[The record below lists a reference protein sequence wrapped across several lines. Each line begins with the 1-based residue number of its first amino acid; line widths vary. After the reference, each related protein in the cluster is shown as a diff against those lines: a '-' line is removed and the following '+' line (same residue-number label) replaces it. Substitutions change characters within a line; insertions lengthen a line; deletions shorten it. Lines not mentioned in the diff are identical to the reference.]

1 MTLDDLTLQ
10 YENSTPEAN
19 TKNSISA
26 YDRLVSESEGSIYS
40 STPGSEDD
48 SKLTL
53 EQIAQRKQDRLS
65 KKAIDLSNDD
75 SNFMLKAKSAY
86 NTVNDIWGG
95 TDVTANYMGR
105 EHTMS
110 NKVFENVNDTMEQ
123 SQIKKQELIDQYNT
137 AEDDPNAKH
146 KVYQL
151 RLLDGYD
158 SNGNPIYTYK
168 TGIAETSAAERYK
181 NQYIKNGYEILSEK
195 GFAGAEDWE
204 NQWHGLKAN
213 IADRTF
219 EEGYNSK
226 GKAIK
231 DISGIGA
238 GYSEVYNTQ
247 NFDIGKSQE
256 DIDANKLRSEELA
269 QQASLRARGG
279 YGRGSDSM
287 VDAFQAGGLKT
298 LADLGD
304 TVLDVVTPGD
314 NTWLNKA
321 KDQSNIDKYVGY
333 DRKTGDKAIGEAT
346 GYFKQGKYA
355 NALWEVLKEPQLVA
369 ESIPMMIEMALPL
382 PTKVTK
388 AGKLYDALKKADKA
402 GDFAEQAKIAKQI
415 ATEVTDVQ
423 KGMYSLANNAGFL
436 AAVSQQT
443 NNQVEERVKNNQ
455 LAGATGGDSPMEV
468 AGVFASNILNLGLDR
483 LAFAKITGFGG
494 AKSTLGDA
502 FGMLDD
508 AGKKSLINKIGK
520 AAYGTTAAGATEGA
534 QEYLQTWGEIINQE
548 LGTGVDGKTLSKIFS
563 DPSNQDE
570 AIGAMLAGAAGGSH
584 MRSASNAIEGTYNKI
599 INKDVMEKMK
609 NERNEREKYSYTSG
623 SNWFTRAD
631 SPSSATDRVITPQ
644 EYAQVQED
652 ISFTRHDVKNNSSV
666 NIANSIYSKKPLI
679 DAKGNA
685 VDPKTGLNNMLDTL
699 RDTYFAELPIDT
711 ASANRYRAKA
721 KESGDPAEE
730 ARVEDLIKTDRE
742 KNKKTGISGYTN
754 DYMSSYKNIVKTL
767 SSLDKNVSDDI
778 RKSSI
783 DNVTDEFISKIHSEP
798 DVEIRDALLA
808 KFTNEFVAEAA
819 KQTIYKTDE
828 ASATKGKSTADN
840 TYGSQAEVKNSVLY
854 GEKHKEYIDSL
865 KEVKKRIFG
874 SQNPNEPKGEAE
886 QEFDEKIRSF
896 EQQYIK
902 YQTRLEEMLA
912 SGKSEQDAITLL
924 DAKTSEDV
932 ANEILDGAGF
942 IVNIK
947 KPSKKS
953 INGHMQAIER
963 SINNIKHTANESWN
977 QSKNNSNNVDA
988 LLSDVDKLA
997 KFSDSR
1003 SKNNDMYEDLMNTY
1017 REDMTYNEKKDFAE
1031 KLMNIESEFTNIS
1044 NDVKKGAANV
1054 DAEVKEKRDLG
1065 IPVYRVGLDRI
1076 KPVED
1081 KLADG
1086 TKVYNDVSTGSKM
1099 IKEGEIFIK
1108 SLNDTKD
1115 LIESKIKLKLEATEK
1130 EGVSKKV
1137 KDSILEDI
1145 QVMQS
1150 RIETINLAINM
1161 QQENIDRIKRYKNIV
1176 SDKAIS
1182 KARSEIIE
1190 KLKAEKEANTPGSE
1204 NKKTEEV
1211 KSEEVK
1217 TSENKTSDTKADIVQ
1232 SEPDVD
1238 DSNYDTTDTD
1248 FIIDEEIN
1256 TTENING
1263 EQNESTN
1270 ETTIETASN
1279 EQTGETES
1287 GTKTEA
1293 ETARDSET
1301 ENGNRDGQEESGVEE
1316 TTNTGSI
1323 ETTIES
1329 NIEDKRDQENIEQST
1344 IAEPIAE
1351 KNTVEKTEKE
1361 LRKEFFTKK
1370 DEELFVKVSGALKD
1384 GKSIIKITEKIIA
1397 DEKSKKEEDRLA
1409 ELAVAD
1415 DEINSIYKGLEE
1427 ELMLKEINKEL
1438 KALNTEI
1445 SDILNPEDAIEKLT
1459 TVKDKKALAID
1470 KLLKVSKAIADK
1482 TSSLMIE
1489 SANLTKGISKKE
1501 SKLRE
1506 LEIELS
1512 EAMNILSEDEKA
1524 IVRQV
1529 RDRAKINSEI
1539 AKNKNSGS
1547 EKIAKAN
1554 KLKDE
1559 IKNIDEKI
1567 ETLTAISSNKN
1578 IGKEKINSIKQKIRD
1593 LENIKKSIKYGKDSA
1608 ITKSF
1613 KEYNDAL
1620 NELDN
1625 AEDKQDI
1632 VEAEYKVKVAN
1643 RRYKNELTV
1652 DKDIRNLVRK
1662 NLVEVLANETN
1673 EAFKVSI
1680 ENAINALD
1688 GFYPGYQDLVNNS
1701 TKYSRT
1707 TFTGRIIDADLV
1719 RKSDMPNYIKAYIE
1733 LDDNMKGQIKLKKAN
1748 NIISRLS
1755 EGTTS
1760 EKIKSNKEE
1769 LRAKTIENYF
1779 NIKGA
1784 SYKARI
1790 DKEYPIGSEARQIF
1804 EDTLYADLNVITQ
1817 TKMIYSKIVTQKPI
1831 SAISSGSDETMQDVV
1846 NENLEPEKTDS
1857 NELKK
1862 LDNPTISIE
1871 QGKIVARDSNG
1882 DIIDTE
1888 KYSINIMALLF
1899 GKDEKGY
1906 TTIPGYAEEI
1916 IKIEVIK
1923 EISNMYKILATDA
1936 NLDDGKHFDEIW
1948 GIDGTNKYAADLR
1961 QQVFD
1966 NYISKGMI
1974 PESVI
1979 VKSLGSKI
1987 YKALPMSF
1995 DKNTIERNTEDI
2007 ISAQLGLYAIGAL
2020 SNQKMEVEV
2029 TNEVT
2034 YEQEIIKSGIT
2045 RYATQ
2050 EDVDAENARENKAF
2064 KSVNIDKTMIAM
2076 VETAWVNKKE
2086 NGIDIVDDSGNVLIE
2101 SKISPLRLMK
2111 LPINSL
2117 GLSLKRISETLEY
2130 TDESSIGNV
2139 ASFEPITEVSDN
2151 IKNKKTE
2158 KSEISKE
2165 TILDYQSVEY
2175 KFTDNIKEMYN
2186 MWKNPSTRNI
2196 AYKFANIL
2204 DPDEKKLTIKEYK
2217 SRLAKNRNSRL
2228 ELDSLMRLYEEAG
2241 TERGFYLKWDMIA
2254 SGRYMIDSS
2263 ISPQANKITRF
2274 LIATDGTRTN
2284 IKFNDGKVS
2293 EKILG
2298 GIKRSIAQA
2307 LDYGLD
2313 KDLDTYVI
2321 AKMEKDFVVNLDG
2334 SVEFKKTEKAKIIK
2348 RVYSYFSKSIANE
2361 DEQFDIPMI
2370 VQVALEKLNAEGEGF
2385 HAVQAIRELAKFN
2398 HEASISSGSEN
2409 HEYSAH
2415 FVIEADGIT
2424 SGMMITLAQ
2433 IMSKDAINLFEKGG
2447 LYTKDAIAFWIKTS
2461 NVLGLADELKILGN
2475 SKDGN
2480 QKITHGLLNR
2490 IGKMLDPVALKKD
2503 KGISMEEAKAEVAS
2517 NMQKLKDAG
2526 FSKEEIKRAN
2536 FKDFYNTIANSVT
2549 ENLKK
2554 IIQGLDYTIAT
2565 SDKEYIIER
2574 AKLSKALISVV
2585 GDQISRAMAKDPV
2598 MVFIYGSSL
2607 GSIKNKILNGLIASS
2622 LQELISD
2629 KEFINKFNS
2638 NEDIATVLGAL
2649 GFEFTENTVSVPVTT
2664 RIEQVVGES
2673 GNKSL
2678 EPVITE
2684 IQNGKKTIGLN
2695 MLRNIVIDGRMM
2707 KNLFFASFNTYGKAF
2722 EQGFDDNFNFINR
2735 YRDIIKAIEVVRFQ
2749 VFDVKFENK
2758 VNELIKEK
2766 SYEDKDGVY
2775 IEYNPTNSELDEI
2788 LKALTNEGFG
2798 HAIRDINGGYHSFE
2812 KTEKS
2817 EADRRTSLRTI
2828 NKTENGQFVKGG
2840 DNSVSNAV
2848 GIKKHVVNVG
2858 AAPVTS
2864 IHNQDGWQIRY
2875 ATMKNGIQNVFD
2887 AEITGLDNHSDG
2899 VYTYNEGFSIA
2910 NTKHSILQSQLVD
2923 MEKVLN
2929 SLTADEKAQ
2938 MFANFNEKQAME
2950 IVSVYEKMRNIDD
2963 AVEAAKINGQEVSK
2977 DKAREAISSIDELR
2991 VSRNNL
2997 TSGAK
3002 DIVQSLSNTISVAIN
3017 HLYAVDSTEQY
3028 VGTLGGF
3035 KDEKADIDMVFN
3047 TYYDIISNAM
3057 KVLYPTIDTSKS
3069 EYVDTKMKAKY
3080 AVENPLADNAKE
3092 QKAIKKEFEKLLS
3105 DKRIAESDKIEIRD
3119 ILDKLI
3125 NCKP

>member
-1 MTLDDLTLQ
+1 M
-10 YENSTPEAN
+10 
-19 TKNSISA
+19 
-26 YDRLVSESEGSIYS
+26 
-40 STPGSEDD
+40 
-48 SKLTL
+48 
-53 EQIAQRKQDRLS
+53 
-65 KKAIDLSNDD
+65 
-75 SNFMLKAKSAY
+75 
-86 NTVNDIWGG
+86 
-95 TDVTANYMGR
+95 
-105 EHTMS
+105 
-110 NKVFENVNDTMEQ
+110 
-123 SQIKKQELIDQYNT
+123 
-137 AEDDPNAKH
+137 
-146 KVYQL
+146 
-151 RLLDGYD
+151 
-158 SNGNPIYTYK
+158 
-168 TGIAETSAAERYK
+168 
-181 NQYIKNGYEILSEK
+181 
-195 GFAGAEDWE
+195 
-204 NQWHGLKAN
+204 
-213 IADRTF
+213 
-219 EEGYNSK
+219 
-226 GKAIK
+226 
-231 DISGIGA
+231 
-238 GYSEVYNTQ
+238 
-247 NFDIGKSQE
+247 
-256 DIDANKLRSEELA
+256 
-269 QQASLRARGG
+269 
-279 YGRGSDSM
+279 
-287 VDAFQAGGLKT
+287 
-298 LADLGD
+298 
-304 TVLDVVTPGD
+304 
-314 NTWLNKA
+314 
-321 KDQSNIDKYVGY
+321 
-333 DRKTGDKAIGEAT
+333 
-346 GYFKQGKYA
+346 
-355 NALWEVLKEPQLVA
+355 
-369 ESIPMMIEMALPL
+369 
-382 PTKVTK
+382 
-388 AGKLYDALKKADKA
+388 
-402 GDFAEQAKIAKQI
+402 
-415 ATEVTDVQ
+415 
-423 KGMYSLANNAGFL
+423 
-436 AAVSQQT
+436 
-443 NNQVEERVKNNQ
+443 
-455 LAGATGGDSPMEV
+455 
-468 AGVFASNILNLGLDR
+468 
-483 LAFAKITGFGG
+483 
-494 AKSTLGDA
+494 
-502 FGMLDD
+502 
-508 AGKKSLINKIGK
+508 
-520 AAYGTTAAGATEGA
+520 
-534 QEYLQTWGEIINQE
+534 
-548 LGTGVDGKTLSKIFS
+548 
-563 DPSNQDE
+563 
-570 AIGAMLAGAAGGSH
+570 
-584 MRSASNAIEGTYNKI
+584 
-599 INKDVMEKMK
+599 
-609 NERNEREKYSYTSG
+609 
-623 SNWFTRAD
+623 
-631 SPSSATDRVITPQ
+631 
-644 EYAQVQED
+644 
-652 ISFTRHDVKNNSSV
+652 
-666 NIANSIYSKKPLI
+666 
-679 DAKGNA
+679 
-685 VDPKTGLNNMLDTL
+685 
-699 RDTYFAELPIDT
+699 
-711 ASANRYRAKA
+711 
-721 KESGDPAEE
+721 
-730 ARVEDLIKTDRE
+730 
-742 KNKKTGISGYTN
+742 
-754 DYMSSYKNIVKTL
+754 
-767 SSLDKNVSDDI
+767 
-778 RKSSI
+778 
-783 DNVTDEFISKIHSEP
+783 
-798 DVEIRDALLA
+798 
-808 KFTNEFVAEAA
+808 
-819 KQTIYKTDE
+819 
-828 ASATKGKSTADN
+828 
-840 TYGSQAEVKNSVLY
+840 
-854 GEKHKEYIDSL
+854 
-865 KEVKKRIFG
+865 
-874 SQNPNEPKGEAE
+874 
-886 QEFDEKIRSF
+886 
-896 EQQYIK
+896 
-902 YQTRLEEMLA
+902 
-912 SGKSEQDAITLL
+912 
-924 DAKTSEDV
+924 
-932 ANEILDGAGF
+932 
-942 IVNIK
+942 
-947 KPSKKS
+947 
-953 INGHMQAIER
+953 
-963 SINNIKHTANESWN
+963 
-977 QSKNNSNNVDA
+977 
-988 LLSDVDKLA
+988 
-997 KFSDSR
+997 
-1003 SKNNDMYEDLMNTY
+1003 
-1017 REDMTYNEKKDFAE
+1017 
-1031 KLMNIESEFTNIS
+1031 
-1044 NDVKKGAANV
+1044 
-1054 DAEVKEKRDLG
+1054 
-1065 IPVYRVGLDRI
+1065 
-1076 KPVED
+1076 
-1081 KLADG
+1081 
-1086 TKVYNDVSTGSKM
+1086 
-1099 IKEGEIFIK
+1099 
-1108 SLNDTKD
+1108 
-1115 LIESKIKLKLEATEK
+1115 
-1130 EGVSKKV
+1130 
-1137 KDSILEDI
+1137 
-1145 QVMQS
+1145 
-1150 RIETINLAINM
+1150 
-1161 QQENIDRIKRYKNIV
+1161 
-1176 SDKAIS
+1176 
-1182 KARSEIIE
+1182 
-1190 KLKAEKEANTPGSE
+1190 
-1204 NKKTEEV
+1204 
-1211 KSEEVK
+1211 
-1217 TSENKTSDTKADIVQ
+1217 
-1232 SEPDVD
+1232 
-1238 DSNYDTTDTD
+1238 
-1248 FIIDEEIN
+1248 
-1256 TTENING
+1256 
-1263 EQNESTN
+1263 
-1270 ETTIETASN
+1270 
-1279 EQTGETES
+1279 
-1287 GTKTEA
+1287 
-1293 ETARDSET
+1293 
-1301 ENGNRDGQEESGVEE
+1301 
-1316 TTNTGSI
+1316 
-1323 ETTIES
+1323 
-1329 NIEDKRDQENIEQST
+1329 
-1344 IAEPIAE
+1344 
-1351 KNTVEKTEKE
+1351 
-1361 LRKEFFTKK
+1361 
-1370 DEELFVKVSGALKD
+1370 
-1384 GKSIIKITEKIIA
+1384 
-1397 DEKSKKEEDRLA
+1397 
-1409 ELAVAD
+1409 
-1415 DEINSIYKGLEE
+1415 
-1427 ELMLKEINKEL
+1427 
-1438 KALNTEI
+1438 
-1445 SDILNPEDAIEKLT
+1445 
-1459 TVKDKKALAID
+1459 
-1470 KLLKVSKAIADK
+1470 
-1482 TSSLMIE
+1482 
-1489 SANLTKGISKKE
+1489 
-1501 SKLRE
+1501 
-1506 LEIELS
+1506 
-1512 EAMNILSEDEKA
+1512 
-1524 IVRQV
+1524 
-1529 RDRAKINSEI
+1529 
-1539 AKNKNSGS
+1539 
-1547 EKIAKAN
+1547 
-1554 KLKDE
+1554 
-1559 IKNIDEKI
+1559 
-1567 ETLTAISSNKN
+1567 
-1578 IGKEKINSIKQKIRD
+1578 
-1593 LENIKKSIKYGKDSA
+1593 
-1608 ITKSF
+1608 
-1613 KEYNDAL
+1613 
-1620 NELDN
+1620 
-1625 AEDKQDI
+1625 
-1632 VEAEYKVKVAN
+1632 
-1643 RRYKNELTV
+1643 
-1652 DKDIRNLVRK
+1652 
-1662 NLVEVLANETN
+1662 
-1673 EAFKVSI
+1673 
-1680 ENAINALD
+1680 
-1688 GFYPGYQDLVNNS
+1688 
-1701 TKYSRT
+1701 
-1707 TFTGRIIDADLV
+1707 
-1719 RKSDMPNYIKAYIE
+1719 
-1733 LDDNMKGQIKLKKAN
+1733 
-1748 NIISRLS
+1748 
-1755 EGTTS
+1755 
-1760 EKIKSNKEE
+1760 
-1769 LRAKTIENYF
+1769 
-1779 NIKGA
+1779 KGA

-1817 TKMIYSKIVTQKPI
+1817 TKMIDSKTVTQKPI

-1906 TTIPGYAEEI
+1906 TTIPVYAEEI

-1948 GIDGTNKYAADLR
+1948 GIDGTNEYAADLR

-2076 VETAWVNKKE
+2076 VETAWVNKK
-2086 NGIDIVDDSGNVLIE
+2086 DDSGNDRVDQSGNVLVE
-2101 SKISPLRLMK
+2101 AKISPLRLMK

-2151 IKNKKTE
+2151 IKNKKTD

-2284 IKFNDGKVS
+2284 IKFENGKVS

-2348 RVYSYFSKSIANE
+2348 RVYSYFSKSISNE

-2398 HEASISSGSEN
+2398 HEASIASGSEN

-2517 NMQKLKDAG
+2517 NMQKLKDAE

-2549 ENLKK
+2549 ENLSSIKNNLIAIKNDESKK
-2554 IIQGLDYTIAT
+2554 EKDR
-2565 SDKEYIIER
+2565 ER
-2574 AKLSKALISVV
+2574 AALGIALISVV
-2585 GDQISRAMAKDPV
+2585 GDQISRNMAKDPV

-2622 LQELISD
+2622 LQELISN

-2649 GFEFTENTVSVPVTT
+2649 GFEFTESTVSVPVTT

-2678 EPVITE
+2678 EPVFAE
-2684 IQNGKKTIGLN
+2684 IQNGKKIIGLN

-2775 IEYNPTNSELDEI
+2775 VEYNPTNSELDEI

-2798 HAIRDINGGYHSFE
+2798 HTIRDINGGYHSFE

-2977 DKAREAISSIDELR
+2977 DKARESISSIDEIR

-3069 EYVDTKMKAKY
+3069 EYVDTEMKAKY